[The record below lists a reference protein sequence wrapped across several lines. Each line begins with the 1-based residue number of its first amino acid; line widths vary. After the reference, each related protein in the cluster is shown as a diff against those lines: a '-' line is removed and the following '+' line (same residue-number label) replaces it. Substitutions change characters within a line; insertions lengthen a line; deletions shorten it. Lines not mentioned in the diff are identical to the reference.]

1 MHAPP
6 SPSHHARTLKPRSR
20 WLLMTTWSSFTGG
33 ADASYGAYVGAG
45 ASDSSVTYAR
55 APAGGALLL
64 GSGYYEKPD

>member
-1 MHAPP
+1 
-6 SPSHHARTLKPRSR
+6 
-20 WLLMTTWSSFTGG
+20 MTTWSSFTGG